1 MRQRYP
7 WAITILFGVLVLA
20 LIVVILSACGS
31 DDDANR
37 PPRADISVE
46 SVGEGW
52 RVVNVNGIACVERSW
67 VALQVKQYAI
77 SCVSP

>member
-1 MRQRYP
+1 MSDAWRGFLGF
-7 WAITILFGVLVLA
+7 AIPAVIGLTLV
-20 LIVVILSACGS
+20 SCGS

-67 VALQVKQYAI
+67 AGYRDTEYAI
-77 SCVSP
+77 SCVKP